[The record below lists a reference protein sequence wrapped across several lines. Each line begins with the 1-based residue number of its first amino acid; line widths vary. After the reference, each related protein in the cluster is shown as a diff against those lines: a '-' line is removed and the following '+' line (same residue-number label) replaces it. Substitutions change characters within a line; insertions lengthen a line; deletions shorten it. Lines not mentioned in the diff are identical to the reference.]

1 MSLNNLKVDQLPL
14 NIINKG
20 SPVKGLLFIGD
31 PHIFNGNIG
40 LRRDISFFKTSL
52 DKLEQAVKIA
62 NDNNLYTVILG
73 DFFHKEENRSENVY
87 INNVITVL
95 KKFNRTPVT
104 IIGNHEKT
112 EWILTSKD
120 ALSVLN
126 NADKIDIMYQNG
138 FFGIIEII
146 NDEGEIKRVAL
157 GGTPY
162 GQPIPYDLCDFIGM
176 EGGKTFREDEEIKLF
191 LEAVEKNNGK
201 KDTALVTEAPKTD
214 SNETLHEK
222 IKQTLMCDDVVW
234 ITHHDLAF
242 EGHYPTSRPL
252 HPIDGVDMM
261 INGHIHDTK
270 KPVKVGLT
278 TCYNPG
284 NITRLSIDMD
294 KHIPSVWSWTPF
306 DNEGMSSSQGVKVP
320 KLQQHILKFAPPE
333 EVFNYEGRHT
343 RVSYKLNDEETK
355 SSFVRLLLNDQM
367 SKKTHEAV
375 AVKESIQTIK
385 ENDKE
390 GLFNQEVLAIIDNL
404 FNTVIKEEQENV
416 HNEE

>member
-1 MSLNNLKVDQLPL
+1 MSLNNLKKNSLPL
-14 NIINKG
+14 NVINHG

-31 PHIFNGNIG
+31 PHIFNGNPG
-40 LRRDISFFKTSL
+40 LRKDVSFFKTSL

-62 NDNNLYTVILG
+62 NEKDLYTVILG
-73 DFFHKEENRSENVY
+73 DFFHKDNDRTENLY
-87 INNVITVL
+87 INKIISTL
-95 KKFNRTPVT
+95 KKFKRTPVT

-112 EWILTSKD
+112 EWLLTEKD

-138 FFGIIEII
+138 FFGVIEVVDQ
-146 NDEGEIKRVAL
+146 NGVIKRVAL

-162 GQPIPYDLCDFIGM
+162 GQPIPYDLCDFIDM
-176 EGGKTFREDEEIKLF
+176 PGGNTFREEEELKIY

-201 KDTALVTEAPKTD
+201 RDTALVTESPKTD
-214 SNETLHEK
+214 ANETLHEK
-222 IKQTLMCDDVVW
+222 IKQELNCDEVIW

-242 EGHYPTSRPL
+242 EGHYPFSRPL

-270 KPVKVGLT
+270 KPVRVGLT
-278 TCYNPG
+278 SCYNPG

-294 KHIPSVWSWTPF
+294 KHIPSVWSWSPF
-306 DNEGMSSSQGVKVP
+306 DEESMASAQGVKVP
-320 KLQQHILKFAPPE
+320 KLHQHVLKFAPPE
-333 EVFNYEGRHT
+333 EIFNYEGRHT
-343 RVSYKLNDEETK
+343 KVSYKLNDENAR
-355 SSFVRLLLNDQM
+355 SSFVRLLLEDQFN
-367 SKKTHEAV
+367 KKTHESIAI
-375 AVKESIQTIK
+375 KESIQSIK

-390 GLFNQEVLAIIDNL
+390 NLFNNETLAIIDNL
-404 FNTVIKEEQENV
+404 FNVVINEEQDKI